1 MSSSSVLPLRLQQL
15 YDALAG
21 RGDVA
26 WETLAEAIE
35 ANLENTPAP
44 QWIGPYVT
52 RLNRRLRSRGLA
64 VRPGVTKGTMRLIV
78 I

>member
-1 MSSSSVLPLRLQQL
+1 MHTDLPKRQQQL

-35 ANLENTPAP
+35 ANLGDCHPA
-44 QWIGPYVT
+44 QWLGPYVT
-52 RLNRRLRSRGLA
+52 RLNRRLAKKGLA
-64 VRPGVTKGTMRLIV
+64 VKPGALKGTLRLV
-78 I
+78 AT